1 VYEVVVPLLQLD
13 VTTFIGVSTIT
24 TEDNLMTKYM
34 ELKDANGDPIFE
46 VKRMYLIC
54 PTCMER

>member
-1 VYEVVVPLLQLD
+1 MPLLQLD